1 MEVARRYFALGFT
14 HIAPKGL
21 DHILFVIGL
30 FLLSTR
36 RAQLLAQVTAFT
48 LAHSITLGLS
58 LYGIF
63 SIPARIVEPLIAL
76 SVAYVGIENLMTSTL
91 HPWRIAIVFG
101 FGLLHGLGFAEALAS
116 LHLSRPEMLSAL
128 ISFNAGV
135 EGGQL
140 AVIAIAALAMSAT
153 VRIRVGWRRPV
164 VAVSSGAI
172 GLIGLVWT
180 IQRIW

>member
-1 MEVARRYFALGFT
+1 MESRAKAFGHPIHPMLIVFPLGLLATALGLDVAYAIT
-14 HIAPKGL
+14 ERQALGIASYWN
-21 DHILFVIGL
+21 IAIGVV
-30 FLLSTR
+30 
-36 RAQLLAQVTAFT
+36 AGLLAAVFG
-48 LAHSITLGLS
+48 LIDWLG
-58 LYGIF
+58 
-63 SIPARIVEPLIAL
+63 IPAGTRAKRI
-76 SVAYVGIENLMTSTL
+76 
-91 HPWRIAIVFG
+91 
-101 FGLLHGLGFAEALAS
+101 GLLHGLGFAEALAS